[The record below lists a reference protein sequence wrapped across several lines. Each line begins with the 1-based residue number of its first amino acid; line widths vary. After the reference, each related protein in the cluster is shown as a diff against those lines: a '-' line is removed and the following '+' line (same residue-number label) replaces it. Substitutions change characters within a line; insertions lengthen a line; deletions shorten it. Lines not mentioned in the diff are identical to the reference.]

1 MNSGDQDFEQLRK
14 LLKVKRY
21 EQPPPGYFGRFSD
34 RVINRLE
41 REAESGRK
49 AGFGAGWGWLE
60 ALQRVLSENPISA
73 GIFAVCGVMMVVV
86 GNSQYL
92 DKYIANGIA
101 GLPTAPSGAGTRD
114 MASTS
119 APHGVS
125 GVSIASLPA
134 AETMVSSVNPVFMN
148 ASDSLL
154 SSLNVQPVSYS
165 FNH

>member
-21 EQPPPGYFGRFSD
+21 EQPPPGYFSRFSD

-41 REAESGRK
+41 REEESGQA
-49 AGFGAGWGWLE
+49 AGFGAGWGWLG
-60 ALQRVLSENPISA
+60 ALRRVFAENPISA
-73 GIFAVCGVMMVVV
+73 GIFAVCGIVMVVV

-92 DKYIANGIA
+92 DKYMANGAVA
-101 GLPTAPSGAGTRD
+101 GLPLASSGAGAHDT
-114 MASTS
+114 MASTG
-119 APHGVS
+119 ALHG
-125 GVSIASLPA
+125 GLQIAAVPA
-134 AETMVSSVNPVFMN
+134 TETMVSSVNPVFMN
-148 ASDSLL
+148 APDSLL